1 MTGQPA
7 AERAQN
13 QALIVARRKADER
26 YADSPAGMLATAA
39 NLRHRA
45 AEMTDDND
53 RDAMIRVAAGYEER
67 AAQRGGQRRA
77 AFSAD
82 RPAVASFP

>member
-13 QALIVARRKADER
+13 QVLIVARRKAHER

-39 NLRHRA
+39 HLRHRA

-53 RDAMIRVAAGYEER
+53 RDTMIRVAAGYEER
-67 AAQRGGQRRA
+67 AAVRRRDRTIPDRA
-77 AFSAD
+77 ALGAL
-82 RPAVASFP
+82 